1 MNEKKWRLVDDD
13 VIVGLIN
20 NFEAKQWLNGV
31 MEEGMCASSKA
42 IAGVSPVIEHS
53 IPCLTWLTKLL
64 YLKRFSLNQEL
75 ALDSKDIKEIKSIID
90 LMKKHDLSV
99 FEIEKEGFR
108 LKLQRGAS
116 VPQATIVAPAGAA
129 ASAKAPVAGAEP
141 PAPTAKAIESVP
153 MKEIVS
159 PMVGT
164 FYRAASPD
172 GPPFVEVG
180 KPVTEETVVCI
191 IEAMKVMNE
200 IKAETSGVIAE
211 VLAENGKP
219 VQFGQALF
227 KVR

>member
-1 MNEKKWRLVDDD
+1 VLDLANKTALPKTL
-13 VIVGLIN
+13 
-20 NFEAKQWLNGV
+20 
-31 MEEGMCASSKA
+31 
-42 IAGVSPVIEHS
+42 
-53 IPCLTWLTKLL
+53 
-64 YLKRFSLNQEL
+64 SLNQQL
-75 ALDSKDIKEIKSIID
+75 TLDPKDIKEIKAVID

-116 VPQATIVAPAGAA
+116 APQTTIVAPATTAA
-129 ASAKAPVAGAEP
+129 PAKAAVPGAEP
-141 PAPTAKAIESVP
+141 SAPAAKAIESVP
-153 MKEIVS
+153 LKEIVS

-172 GPPFVEVG
+172 APAFVEVG

-211 VLAENGKP
+211 VVADNGKP

>member
-1 MNEKKWRLVDDD
+1 
-13 VIVGLIN
+13 
-20 NFEAKQWLNGV
+20 
-31 MEEGMCASSKA
+31 
-42 IAGVSPVIEHS
+42 
-53 IPCLTWLTKLL
+53 
-64 YLKRFSLNQEL
+64 
-75 ALDSKDIKEIKSIID
+75 LDAKDIKEIKAVID

-116 VPQATIVAPAGAA
+116 AAQGTITAPAAPAVSPKAA
-129 ASAKAPVAGAEP
+129 P
-141 PAPTAKAIESVP
+141 PAAKPIESVP

-172 GPPFVEVG
+172 TPSFVEVG

-227 KVR
+227 RVR